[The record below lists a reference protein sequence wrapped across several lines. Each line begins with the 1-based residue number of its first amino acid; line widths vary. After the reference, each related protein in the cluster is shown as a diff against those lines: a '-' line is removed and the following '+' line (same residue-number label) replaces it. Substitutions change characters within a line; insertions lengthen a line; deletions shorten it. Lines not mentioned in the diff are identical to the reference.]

1 MSKSFFRGKGAPRM
15 QTPNLN
21 LEARAMGAPAYTARA
36 AGGAQQKDL
45 AAALA
50 INNGRKL
57 GPLAKT
63 SASNA
68 PGPKKV

>member
-1 MSKSFFRGKGAPRM
+1 M
-15 QTPNLN
+15 QAPNLN
-21 LEARAMGAPAYTARA
+21 LESRALGAPAYNARA
-36 AGGAQQKDL
+36 AAGAAQKDL
-45 AAALA
+45 GAALA